1 MINVPNVQVSDTMK
15 ADRYSGDG
23 QQKNSNKKAIES
35 STAFQ
40 FYKKEVSHILTRS
53 SMILHNK

>member
-1 MINVPNVQVSDTMK
+1 MINVPNVQVSDTTK
-15 ADRYSGDG
+15 ADRYSADG

-40 FYKKEVSHILTRS
+40 FYKKGAISYFHKIVYDPAQ
-53 SMILHNK
+53 